1 MIVLA
6 TFLQALAQIIHMVI
20 NIYIWVVI
28 IAALISWV
36 RPDPYNPI
44 VQTLYRLTEPV
55 YAWIRRYIPT
65 VIGGIDLAPLILI
78 IALQFFDMFFVRLML
93 QLAYRLAG

>member
-1 MIVLA
+1 MVLS
-6 TFLQALAQIIHMVI
+6 TFIQALAQILSMVI

-44 VQTLYRLTEPV
+44 VQILYKLTEPL
-55 YAWIRRYIPT
+55 YAKIRRVIPT
-65 VIGGIDLAPLILI
+65 IIGGVDLTPILVILALKFIDL
-78 IALQFFDMFFVRLML
+78 FVV
-93 QLAYRLAG
+93 QLLFSLASQV

>member
-6 TFLQALAQIIHMVI
+6 TLIEAFATILHTLI

-28 IAALISWV
+28 IAALITFV

-44 VQTLYRLTEPV
+44 VQILFRLTNPV
-55 YAWIRRYIPT
+55 YAMIRKFVPT
-65 VIGGIDLAPLILI
+65 LIGGVDLAPLIVILV
-78 IALQFFDMFFVRLML
+78 LQFVDLFAVKLLFA
-93 QLAYRLAG
+93 LANAL

>member
-1 MIVLA
+1 MVIS
-6 TFLQALAQIIHMVI
+6 TFIQAFAQILSMVI

-44 VQTLYRLTEPV
+44 VQILYKLTEPL
-55 YAWIRRYIPT
+55 YARIRRLIPT
-65 VIGGIDLAPLILI
+65 IIGGVDLTPILVILALKFIDLFL
-78 IALQFFDMFFVRLML
+78 V
-93 QLAYRLAG
+93 QLLFSLARNI

>member
-1 MIVLA
+1 MVLS
-6 TFLQALAQIIHMVI
+6 TFIQAIAQILSMAI

-44 VQTLYRLTEPV
+44 VQILYKLTEPL
-55 YAWIRRYIPT
+55 YAKIRRFIPT
-65 VIGGIDLAPLILI
+65 IIGGIDITPIIVIL
-78 IALQFFDMFFVRLML
+78 ALQFINLFFVKLL
-93 QLAYRLAG
+93 FKLAHNL

>member
-6 TFLQALAQIIHMVI
+6 TFIEAFANILHTFI

-28 IAALISWV
+28 IAALITFV

-44 VQTLYRLTEPV
+44 VQILFRLTNPV
-55 YAWIRRYIPT
+55 YAFIRKFVPT
-65 VIGGIDLAPLILI
+65 LIGGIDLAPLIVILT
-78 IALQFFDMFFVRLML
+78 LQFVDLFAVKLLFA
-93 QLAYRLAG
+93 LANAL

>member
-6 TFLQALAQIIHMVI
+6 TLIEAFATILHTLI

-28 IAALISWV
+28 IAALITFV

-44 VQTLYRLTEPV
+44 VQILFRLTNPV
-55 YAWIRRYIPT
+55 YAFIRKFVPT
-65 VIGGIDLAPLILI
+65 LIGGVDLAPLIVILV
-78 IALQFFDMFFVRLML
+78 LQFVDLFAVKLLFA
-93 QLAYRLAG
+93 LANAL

>member
-6 TFLQALAQIIHMVI
+6 TLIEAFATILHTLI

-28 IAALISWV
+28 IAALITFV

-44 VQTLYRLTEPV
+44 VQILFRLTNPV
-55 YAWIRRYIPT
+55 YAFIRRLVPT
-65 VIGGIDLAPLILI
+65 LIGGIDLAPLIVILT
-78 IALQFFDMFFVRLML
+78 LQFIDLFAVKLLFA
-93 QLAYRLAG
+93 LANAL

>member
-6 TFLQALAQIIHMVI
+6 TLIEAFATILHTLI

-28 IAALISWV
+28 IAALITFV

-44 VQTLYRLTEPV
+44 VQILFRLTNPV
-55 YAWIRRYIPT
+55 YAFIRKMVPT
-65 VIGGIDLAPLILI
+65 LIGGIDLAP
-78 IALQFFDMFFVRLML
+78 
-93 QLAYRLAG
+93 

>member
-1 MIVLA
+1 MDLVLFVTVIQMLKMIISL
-6 TFLQALAQIIHMVI
+6 
-20 NIYIWVVI
+20 YIWVVI

-55 YAWIRRYIPT
+55 YAYIRRYIPT

-78 IALQFFDMFFVRLML
+78 FALQFIELL
-93 QLAYRLAG
+93 LTNLLYSL

>member
-6 TFLQALAQIIHMVI
+6 TLIEAFATILHTLI

-28 IAALISWV
+28 IAALITFV

-44 VQTLYRLTEPV
+44 VQILFRLTNPV
-55 YAWIRRYIPT
+55 YAFIRKLVPT
-65 VIGGIDLAPLILI
+65 LIGGIDLAPLIVIL
-78 IALQFFDMFFVRLML
+78 ALQFIDLFAVKLLFA
-93 QLAYRLAG
+93 LANVL

>member
-6 TFLQALAQIIHMVI
+6 TLIEAFATILHTLI

-28 IAALISWV
+28 IAALITFV

-44 VQTLYRLTEPV
+44 VQILFRLTNPV
-55 YAWIRRYIPT
+55 YAMIRKFVPT
-65 VIGGIDLAPLILI
+65 LIGGLDLAPLIVILV
-78 IALQFFDMFFVRLML
+78 LQFVDLFAVKLLFA
-93 QLAYRLAG
+93 LANAL